1 MAVRITITVILGA
14 LFNLGLF
21 WLMSHLISQ
30 DIDTTNVVQATQIQ
44 FTRQRQDTQAEAKRQ
59 DRVEREAPPAAPT
72 LPQMSFNVGSGVQPN
87 LIQTGPSVEM
97 SKLQLSAGTDTD
109 VVPLVRIPPQYP
121 RRAQAQGIEGWVI
134 VEFSISET
142 GAVIDAKVVDA
153 QPKRVFDEEALKAIA
168 RWRYNPKVENGVA
181 VKRVG
186 VQTLLRFSLSEE

>member
-30 DIDTTNVVQATQIQ
+30 DIDATNVVQATQIQ